1 MMNFCCTIESVGYNS
16 GSNQNNDLDTIIKY
30 LSINYKT
37 FDKINNQSARESLEV
52 LIEFLNIENEA
63 VQKLSYF
70 NIIDDRTMPTY
81 SLIQDIKFNINN
93 NLSCFILAL
102 ISMQNRNWIELHP
115 EHLNLILDVINLYD
129 NGSLKKQIILEIL
142 HELEIF

>member
-1 MMNFCCTIESVGYNS
+1 M
-16 GSNQNNDLDTIIKY
+16 
-30 LSINYKT
+30 
-37 FDKINNQSARESLEV
+37 
-52 LIEFLNIENEA
+52 
-63 VQKLSYF
+63 QKLSYF

-142 HELEIF
+142 YELEIF